1 MLQAHSEI
9 APLAQLIG
17 CSAWSKMVQCW
28 QVRMQ
33 KTTQKMSLQTADLP
47 RDPESTTPAFLLD
60 TFDWFLRH
68 LGLENRY
75 IDMHMYVYQL
85 CQCATSCIYLY
96 TVHDTLCMYASC
108 IWFVCRYVRLCSVP
122 CQLALQQRYGLMQ
135 FESTSFLGVQLFPS
149 KQTKAIS
156 QGCNCDNSLE
166 QVILHRH
173 IHPSMLALVLNYPRS
188 RRLTA
193 PSRSLIPAPER
204 TRYRCQPKKPKRT
217 MPMMQHS
224 TQMKTTMP
232 WCFGHMAIP
241 IIRCL
246 AAEKAWCESS
256 LQGDAFLK
264 SSLMKNAALKNLLSI
279 QNSHVPRSS
288 LNCRHT
294 GHTGHIRH
302 ICPI

>member
-1 MLQAHSEI
+1 
-9 APLAQLIG
+9 
-17 CSAWSKMVQCW
+17 
-28 QVRMQ
+28 
-33 KTTQKMSLQTADLP
+33 
-47 RDPESTTPAFLLD
+47 
-60 TFDWFLRH
+60 
-68 LGLENRY
+68 
-75 IDMHMYVYQL
+75 
-85 CQCATSCIYLY
+85 
-96 TVHDTLCMYASC
+96 MYASC
-108 IWFVCRYVRLCSVP
+108 IWYVCRYVRLCSVP

-149 KQTKAIS
+149 KQTQS
-156 QGCNCDNSLE
+156 NLPRLQLE
-166 QVILHRH
+166 QVILHLH

-294 GHTGHIRH
+294 GHTGHIGH
-302 ICPI
+302 MCPIYILYIYIAFISPSFANRMGNIKIQPLSPASTDQPSTWSP